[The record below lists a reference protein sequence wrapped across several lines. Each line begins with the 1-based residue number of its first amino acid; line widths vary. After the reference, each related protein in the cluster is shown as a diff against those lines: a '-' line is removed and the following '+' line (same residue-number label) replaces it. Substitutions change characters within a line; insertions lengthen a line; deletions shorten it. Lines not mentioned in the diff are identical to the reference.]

1 MLCIT
6 LITIMQLCIFSVLAY
21 VSAFF
26 ENIDVVNVF
35 DYESD
40 VFFEVLEPEELG
52 YTYRV
57 RPATN
62 FGVPMV
68 NFIEKVL

>member
-1 MLCIT
+1 MCT
-6 LITIMQLCIFSVLAY
+6 CIFVSVLIY
-21 VSAFF
+21 VSALF
-26 ENIDVVNVF
+26 ENINVVNVF

-40 VFFEVLEPEELG
+40 VFFEILEPEELS

-57 RPATN
+57 RPATS

-68 NFIEKVL
+68 YC